1 MLPYKGTSENGVKS
15 ENELNSKNALNYK
28 RVEF

>member
-15 ENELNSKNALNYK
+15 ENGLNSKNALNYK